1 MTWWARSDSPI
12 KVRTYYTG
20 GNSGVSF
27 TTNATWTFY
36 NFPNSLFT
44 ANMSGAMQ
52 VIQFQIQSGGST
64 TDLYIDDIQWVV
76 RVVSALRLHPP
87 LASTQTDT
95 HTRTR
100 SHLLT
105 PTRGQISREP
115 TP

>member
-76 RVVSALRLHPP
+76 RVVSALRFFHTPTARIYTDRYTHTHT
-87 LASTQTDT
+87 LASA
-95 HTRTR
+95 H
-100 SHLLT
+100 SY
-105 PTRGQISREP
+105 
-115 TP
+115 